1 MRCLPLLILCAW
13 LPSAGVL
20 RWPTPAPP
28 ADGVA
33 PPSPGWTTQARCLRV
48 VDGDTLEVEVRR
60 VIRVRMLDCWAP
72 ESKIDPRVPEGS
84 QTAEKLAGQSAKE
97 NLRRLAEGRD
107 LIVQIPSGEDVA
119 KSITMGRWLGH
130 VWVEGDGESLAEKQV
145 KGGFAERV
153 KPERLK

>member
-1 MRCLPLLILCAW
+1 MRYLPLLILCAW

-48 VDGDTLEVEVRR
+48 IDGDTIEVEVRR

-72 ESKIDPRVPEGS
+72 ESKLDPRVS
-84 QTAEKLAGQSAKE
+84 QADRETEKFAGQASKE

-119 KSITMGRWLGH
+119 KSITMGRWLAH